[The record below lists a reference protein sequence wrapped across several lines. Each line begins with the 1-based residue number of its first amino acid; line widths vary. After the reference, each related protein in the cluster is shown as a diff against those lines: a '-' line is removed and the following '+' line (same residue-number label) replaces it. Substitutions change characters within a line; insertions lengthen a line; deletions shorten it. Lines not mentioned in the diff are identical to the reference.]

1 MWRWWRKTDKANV
14 EWRNGKLFRILIHL
28 RFGVRSN
35 LLVTSARFVGH
46 SLLFL
51 SSCRSLAWTTHCVML
66 EEEKESVGCVRA
78 ISLATLRLWQHD
90 HRDDEEEE
98 QENAVEYGRTIDR
111 VATPTYDQ
119 FFRFMQRNVR
129 LNS

>member
-1 MWRWWRKTDKANV
+1 
-14 EWRNGKLFRILIHL
+14 
-28 RFGVRSN
+28 
-35 LLVTSARFVGH
+35 
-46 SLLFL
+46 
-51 SSCRSLAWTTHCVML
+51 ML